1 VAIQPN
7 KPNSRVFLLLGV
19 VLAALAFGGVL
30 FALNQGKSSANT
42 VSAVVAK
49 TDISAGTPIT
59 ADLVTTTQLPPAAA
73 PVDIFH
79 DPSQVVGKITSASV
93 KANTP
98 LVPALF
104 SAPATTQTNANG
116 TTTTLGPSLE
126 YSIVKGYVALAI
138 PAAVPA
144 PPTSTGG
151 NNCPQLNNFGLS
163 AEQVAAGFY
172 IQPGDHIDILV
183 DPGNS
188 GIRYSFQDLPVLRVG
203 ASGSAAAGAANV
215 YIVEV
220 PRNQAELLT
229 ELVTL
234 RSVLKDAQGCV
245 IPGPFA
251 VKYVLRPQAEWG
263 KMAPDGSGYT
273 PNYQDAGNVPVPNKA
288 DTTVTPGSL
297 DSLFGH

>member
-30 FALNQGKSSANT
+30 FALNQGKNANT

-59 ADLVTTTQLPPAAA
+59 ADLVTTAQLPPAAA

-79 DPSQVVGKITSASV
+79 DPSQVLGKITTASV
-93 KANTP
+93 KQNTP

-104 SAPATTQTNANG
+104 AAPATSQTSANG
-116 TTTTLGPSLE
+116 TTTLGVSLE

-151 NNCPQLNNFGLS
+151 NTCPQLNNFGLS

-203 ASGSAAAGAANV
+203 SSGSAAGAAASV

-234 RSVLKDAQGCV
+234 RSVLKDPNGCIV
-245 IPGPFA
+245 PGPFA

-263 KMAPDGSGYT
+263 KMAPDGSSYT
-273 PNYQDAGNVPVPNKA
+273 PNYQDAGNVPIPSKA

>member
-1 VAIQPN
+1 MAIQPN

-30 FALNQGKSSANT
+30 FALNQGKSNANT

-59 ADLVTTTQLPPAAA
+59 ADLVTTAQLPPAAA

-93 KANTP
+93 KQNTP

-104 SAPATTQTNANG
+104 AAPTTSQTNANG
-116 TTTTLGPSLE
+116 TTTTLAPSLE

-138 PAAVPA
+138 PAALPA
-144 PPTSTGG
+144 PPAGPTKDNTP
-151 NNCPQLNNFGLS
+151 NLNSFGLS
-163 AEQVAAGFY
+163 GEQVSAGFY

-183 DPGNS
+183 DPGTS
-188 GIRYSFQDLPVLRVG
+188 AVRYAFQDIPVLRVG
-203 ASGSAAAGAANV
+203 TSGTAAGGAANV

-229 ELVTL
+229 ALLTV
-234 RSVLKDAQGCV
+234 RSVVRDNNGQV
-245 IPGPFA
+245 TPGPFA
-251 VKYVLRPQAEWG
+251 VKYVLRPQSEWG
-263 KMAPDGSGYT
+263 KMAPDGSSYT
-273 PNYQDAGNVPVPNKA
+273 PNYEDASGASIPSKA